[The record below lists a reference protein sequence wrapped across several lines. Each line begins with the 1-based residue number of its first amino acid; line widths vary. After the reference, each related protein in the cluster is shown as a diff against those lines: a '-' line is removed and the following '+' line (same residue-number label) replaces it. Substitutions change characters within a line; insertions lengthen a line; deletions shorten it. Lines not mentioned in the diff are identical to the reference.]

1 MGVSKWCREHDAEA
15 VQKGRRGC
23 QRVTAVVIQGSVF
36 AGRSNLR
43 RPSMPRS
50 WTSTRYAVTGSA
62 PHGQLPHQTPEV
74 RRLKGQDGRCRG
86 LREEEGRVLLAVGES
101 F

>member
-1 MGVSKWCREHDAEA
+1 
-15 VQKGRRGC
+15 
-23 QRVTAVVIQGSVF
+23 
-36 AGRSNLR
+36 
-43 RPSMPRS
+43 MPRS